1 MAHTGGMIGM
11 ALASGICTAVVLT
24 LTVSR
29 GFTVPAPFDLWVG
42 AGFAT
47 ILYPLGWSLG
57 RQYDRMKHRA
67 ERDSL
72 TGAFNRGF
80 IGRCYPQLAKRAAR
94 AQKRI
99 SVALI
104 DVNDF
109 KAINDVHGHMTGD
122 LALLR
127 LADALNSCTR
137 RGEIV
142 GRWGGDEFLVLC
154 PYAERDELDSLERLI
169 SDKLDRLSSQE
180 GLKLSISF
188 GTAVYP
194 GDGQTLECLAAAAD
208 RHMYENKRRAK
219 APAQAAQRLNA

>member
-1 MAHTGGMIGM
+1 MGGILGM

-24 LTVSR
+24 LAISHGHTLPLPS
-29 GFTVPAPFDLWVG
+29 DLWIG
-42 AGFAT
+42 AGFASV
-47 ILYPLGWSLG
+47 LYPLGWSLG

-80 IGRCYPQLAKRAAR
+80 VARCYPALAKRAAH
-94 AQKRI
+94 AQKRFA
-99 SVALI
+99 VALI

-109 KAINDVHGHMTGD
+109 KAINDVHGHRTGD

-127 LADALNSCTR
+127 LAEALRSCTR

-154 PYAERDELDSLERLI
+154 PYAEREELEGLERLI
-169 SDKLDRLSSQE
+169 ADKLESLSSQE

-188 GTAVYP
+188 GAAVYP
-194 GDGQTLECLAAAAD
+194 GDGQSLDALAAAAD
-208 RHMYENKRRAK
+208 RCMYENKRRAK
-219 APAQAAQRLNA
+219 APAPAHRMNA